1 MTMKSSPTASRT
13 RRTISRGKRVR
24 FSYEPPQRS
33 VRWLVCNAMNSLMR

>member
-1 MTMKSSPTASRT
+1 MMKSAPTASRT

-33 VRWLVCNAMNSLMR
+33 SRLLVWVAMNSLIR